1 MSKIYIVSPFYP
13 YRGGIAQ
20 FSDAL
25 ASSLKTTND
34 IQKVNYKR
42 LYPNFLF
49 PGKSQFI
56 EDHTKS
62 KVMVKDG
69 IDSINPFSTL
79 KLILKINKEQHK
91 TAILSVYWMS
101 FFSPVLSFINK
112 FSSNK
117 VKKIALIHNLIP
129 HEPRFFD
136 PFFTRLYLNQQEA
149 FVVLSEKVKND
160 LLKFKPNAK
169 VLQLFHPLYNH
180 FGEKIDKQI
189 ARDKYGISSQKKV
202 LLFFGLIRDYKGL
215 DVLLNALNQLDD
227 SYLLIIAGECYGGF
241 DKYQSIIDANN
252 LEKKIKHLD
261 SFVYDDEVKY
271 LFSVADICVL
281 PYRNG
286 TQSGVTATAIHFD
299 LPIVST
305 NVGGLSEYVN
315 DGFTGFLVEP
325 ENHHELTIAI
335 KKAAD
340 YIDNENFLSEINSF
354 KKKLSWELFS
364 SELNNFIHSLQ

>member
-1 MSKIYIVSPFYP
+1 
-13 YRGGIAQ
+13 
-20 FSDAL
+20 
-25 ASSLKTTND
+25 
-34 IQKVNYKR
+34 
-42 LYPNFLF
+42 
-49 PGKSQFI
+49 
-56 EDHTKS
+56 
-62 KVMVKDG
+62 
-69 IDSINPFSTL
+69 
-79 KLILKINKEQHK
+79 
-91 TAILSVYWMS
+91 MS

-112 FSSNK
+112 FSSQK

-136 PFFTRLYLNQQEA
+136 SFFTRLFLNQQNA
-149 FVVLSEKVKND
+149 FIALSEKVKND
-160 LLKFKPNAK
+160 ILKFKPKAN

-189 ARDKYGISSQKKV
+189 AREKYGISSEKKV

-215 DVLLNALNQLDD
+215 DILLNALNELDD

-241 DKYQSIIDANN
+241 DKYQSIIDANK

-261 SFVYDDEVKY
+261 TFVSDEEVRY
-271 LFSVADICVL
+271 LFSAADICVM

-286 TQSGVTATAIHFD
+286 TQSGVAATAIHFD

-315 DGFTGFLVEP
+315 DGLTGFLVEP
-325 ENHHELTIAI
+325 ENHYVLSIAI
-335 KKAAD
+335 KKAVD
-340 YIDNENFLSEINSF
+340 FIGNENFLTEINSF

-364 SELNNFIHSLQ
+364 LELNKFIHSIE

>member
-34 IQKVNYKR
+34 IQKINYKR
-42 LYPNFLF
+42 LYPAFLF

-56 EDHTKS
+56 EDHNKS

-79 KLILKINKEQHK
+79 KLISKINKEHQK

-117 VKKIALIHNLIP
+117 IKNIALIHNLIP

-136 PFFTRLYLNQQEA
+136 SFFTRLYLNQQEA

-189 ARDKYGISSQKKV
+189 ARAKYAISSEKKV

-215 DVLLNALNQLDD
+215 DVLLNALNELDD

-252 LEKKIKHLD
+252 LETKIKHLD
-261 SFVYDDEVKY
+261 SFVSDDEVKY
-271 LFSVADICVL
+271 LFSAADICVL

-315 DGFTGFLVEP
+315 DGFTGLLVEP

-335 KKAAD
+335 KKATD

>member
-34 IQKVNYKR
+34 IQKINYKR
-42 LYPNFLF
+42 LYPDFLF

-56 EDHTKS
+56 EDHNKS

-79 KLILKINKEQHK
+79 KLISKINKEHQK

-117 VKKIALIHNLIP
+117 IKNIALIHNLIP

-136 PFFTRLYLNQQEA
+136 SFFTRLYLNQQEA

-160 LLKFKPNAK
+160 LLKFKPKAK

-189 ARDKYGISSQKKV
+189 ARAKYGISSEKKV

-215 DVLLNALNQLDD
+215 DVLLNALNELDD

-252 LEKKIKHLD
+252 LETKIKHLD
-261 SFVYDDEVKY
+261 SFVSDDEVKY
-271 LFSVADICVL
+271 LFSAADICVL

-315 DGFTGFLVEP
+315 DGFTGLLVEP

-335 KKAAD
+335 KKATD

>member
-25 ASSLKTTND
+25 ASSLKPTND
-34 IQKVNYKR
+34 IQKINYKR
-42 LYPNFLF
+42 LYPAFLF

-56 EDHTKS
+56 EDQTKS

-79 KLILKINKEQHK
+79 KLISKINKEHQK

-101 FFSPVLSFINK
+101 FVSPVLSFINK

-136 PFFTRLYLNQQEA
+136 SFFTRLYLNQQEA

-215 DVLLNALNQLDD
+215 DVLLNALKELDD

-241 DKYQSIIDANN
+241 EKYQSIIDANN

-261 SFVYDDEVKY
+261 SFVSDDEVKY

-315 DGFTGFLVEP
+315 DGITGFLVEP
-325 ENHHELTIAI
+325 ENHQKLTIAI
-335 KKAAD
+335 KKATD
-340 YIDNENFLSEINSF
+340 YIDNENFLSEINLF
-354 KKKLSWELFS
+354 KNKLSWELFS
-364 SELNNFIHSLQ
+364 SELNNFIHSLE

>member
-34 IQKVNYKR
+34 IQKINYKR
-42 LYPNFLF
+42 LYPDFLF

-56 EDHTKS
+56 EDHNKS

-79 KLILKINKEQHK
+79 KLISKINKEHQK

-117 VKKIALIHNLIP
+117 IKNIALIHNLIP

-136 PFFTRLYLNQQEA
+136 SFFTRLYLNQQEA

-189 ARDKYGISSQKKV
+189 ARAKYGISSEKKV

-215 DVLLNALNQLDD
+215 DVLLNALNELDD

-252 LEKKIKHLD
+252 LETKIKHLD
-261 SFVYDDEVKY
+261 SFVSDDEVKY
-271 LFSVADICVL
+271 LFSAADICVL

-315 DGFTGFLVEP
+315 DGFTGLLVEP

-335 KKAAD
+335 KKATD

>member
-34 IQKVNYKR
+34 IQKINYKR
-42 LYPNFLF
+42 LYPTFLF

-56 EDHTKS
+56 EDHNKS

-79 KLILKINKEQHK
+79 KLISKINKEHQK

-117 VKKIALIHNLIP
+117 IKNIALIHNLIP

-136 PFFTRLYLNQQEA
+136 SFFTRLYLNQQEA

-189 ARDKYGISSQKKV
+189 ARAKYAISSEKKV

-215 DVLLNALNQLDD
+215 DVLLNALNELDD

-252 LEKKIKHLD
+252 LETKIKHLD
-261 SFVYDDEVKY
+261 SFVSDDEVKY
-271 LFSVADICVL
+271 LFSAADICVL

-315 DGFTGFLVEP
+315 DGFTGLLVEP

-335 KKAAD
+335 KKATD

-364 SELNNFIHSLQ
+364 SELNNFIHSIQ

>member
-25 ASSLKTTND
+25 ASSLKSTND

-42 LYPNFLF
+42 LYPAFLF

-56 EDHTKS
+56 EDQYES
-62 KVMVKDG
+62 YQMVNDG

-79 KLILKINKEQHK
+79 KFISKINNEQKK

-112 FSSNK
+112 FSSQK

-136 PFFTRLYLNQQEA
+136 SFFTRLFLNQQNA
-149 FVVLSEKVKND
+149 FIALSEKVKND
-160 LLKFKPNAK
+160 ILKFKPKAN

-189 ARDKYGISSQKKV
+189 AREKYGISSEKKV

-215 DVLLNALNQLDD
+215 DILLNALNELDD

-241 DKYQSIIDANN
+241 DKYQSIIDANK

-261 SFVYDDEVKY
+261 TFVSDEEVRY
-271 LFSVADICVL
+271 LFSAADICVM

-286 TQSGVTATAIHFD
+286 TQSGVAATAIHFD

-315 DGFTGFLVEP
+315 DGLTGFLVEP
-325 ENHHELTIAI
+325 ENHYVLSIAI
-335 KKAAD
+335 KKAVD
-340 YIDNENFLSEINSF
+340 FIGNENFLTEINSF

-364 SELNNFIHSLQ
+364 LELNKFIHSIE